1 MIASTTFDPALLNV
15 SGAKMTHTGGTGIS
29 LSYGPEKGPI
39 FLRTPFMV
47 GFGINTWAAYGG
59 GAGATPQQSITL
71 SFYGQP
77 ADEPFY
83 HVLCAMDEWLLQTA
97 SQNTWGWLKS
107 KNLSLEQLKSR
118 HKRTV
123 RPSSG
128 FGGVPNVKFNLGR
141 STAFFLEGAGAAGG
155 GDSLALEPDS
165 LPQHFGKGTVA
176 AAIVQCTGIWVKD
189 GCFGFCWKLIHVM
202 LTKRAAAAAAAQGK
216 EEEEA
221 DSSTCMIED

>member
-15 SGAKMTHTGGTGIS
+15 SGAKMTHTGGTGIG
-29 LSYGPEKGPI
+29 LSYGPEKRPI
-39 FLRTPFMV
+39 LLRTPFMV
-47 GFGINTWAAYGG
+47 GFGINTWAAYGGG

-97 SQNTWGWLKS
+97 SQNTWEWLKS
-107 KNLSLEQLKSR
+107 KNLSFEQLKSR

-128 FGGVPNVKFNLGR
+128 FGGVPNIKFNLSR
-141 STAFFLEGAGAAGG
+141 ASTSSTAFFMEGAGAGAGV
-155 GDSLALEPDS
+155 LEPDS
-165 LPQHFGKGTVA
+165 LPQLFGKGTVA

-202 LTKRAAAAAAAQGK
+202 LAARPASAAAAAAAK
-216 EEEEA
+216 EQ

>member
-15 SGAKMTHTGGTGIS
+15 SGAKMTHTGGTGIG
-29 LSYGPEKGPI
+29 LSYGPEKRPI
-39 FLRTPFMV
+39 LLRTPFMV
-47 GFGINTWAAYGG
+47 GFGINTWAAYG

-97 SQNTWGWLKS
+97 SQNTWEWLKS

-128 FGGVPNVKFNLGR
+128 FGGVPNIKFNLSR
-141 STAFFLEGAGAAGG
+141 ASTNSTAFFMEGAGGG
-155 GDSLALEPDS
+155 VLEPDS
-165 LPQHFGKGTVA
+165 LPQLFGKGTVA

-202 LTKRAAAAAAAQGK
+202 LAARPASSAAAAATK
-216 EEEEA
+216 EQ